1 MSNYD
6 IGHEAE
12 KRGAHYLQ
20 ERGYAII
27 ELNWRVPAAEIDIVA
42 SKDGCMYFVEVKYR
56 QTSRQGEG
64 FDYITPAK
72 LKHMQRA
79 AKLWLSQHPD
89 WTGEVC
95 LAALSISGDGTIE
108 LRELF

>member
-1 MSNYD
+1 MSNYTT
-6 IGHEAE
+6 GHDAE
-12 KRGAHYLQ
+12 QRGARYL
-20 ERGYAII
+20 EDTGYKII

-42 SKDGCMYFVEVKYR
+42 SKGGCMYFVEVKYR
-56 QTSRQGEG
+56 QTSLQGDG

-72 LKHMQRA
+72 MKHMQRA

-95 LAALSISGDGTIE
+95 LAALSISGNGAIE